1 MGEFS
6 RRENSARC
14 RDPAGRRKVFRRV
27 SDWNFGRCC
36 MNLQGGW
43 RANSV
48 GRRGDGNRRRIDSG
62 RDAG

>member
-1 MGEFS
+1 
-6 RRENSARC
+6 
-14 RDPAGRRKVFRRV
+14 
-27 SDWNFGRCC
+27 

-48 GRRGDGNRRRIDSG
+48 GRRGDGKRRQIDSG